1 MSIYVAAASV
11 AAVAAIRDT
20 AERTRRLARRP
31 ERRGAFGPPSSR
43 QRYPPSR
50 FTTAQKRIEI
60 FVVHDSLSFYV
71 LICLL
76 DVSRRFPQA
85 TPAHRPKELPSAK
98 HAGSPPDSPQEL
110 PVSLGRCELAPWQG
124 IDQVM
129 CLATCQVS
137 CQWSL
142 AGRGSP
148 GAVGSSS
155 PASAS
160 TLRRIA
166 VDIHIPAASNRSTWL
181 TTRSIKPL
189 DFASRRIRN
198 VPQTLS
204 PAACAIR
211 RACLSSSRTVHSVC
225 SSAKASTASSPA
237 PRSTFSH

>member
-1 MSIYVAAASV
+1 MSIYGYCASV
-11 AAVAAIRDT
+11 AVVAAIRDT

-31 ERRGAFGPPSSR
+31 ARRGRVRPAIQHSTLSSFMIHHCIRENRVLLRIRQPLVLCPDMPP
-43 QRYPPSR
+43 
-50 FTTAQKRIEI
+50 
-60 FVVHDSLSFYV
+60 
-71 LICLL
+71 
-76 DVSRRFPQA
+76 VSRRFPQA

-110 PVSLGRCELAPWQG
+110 PVSLGRCERAPWQR

-137 CQWSL
+137 CEGSL
-142 AGRGSP
+142 GGRASP

-166 VDIHIPAASNRSTWL
+166 VDIHMPAASNRSTWL
-181 TTRSIKPL
+181 TTWSIIPL

-204 PAACAIR
+204 PAACAIW
-211 RACLSSSRTVHSVC
+211 RACPSSSKTVHSAC

-237 PRSTFSH
+237 PRSTRSH